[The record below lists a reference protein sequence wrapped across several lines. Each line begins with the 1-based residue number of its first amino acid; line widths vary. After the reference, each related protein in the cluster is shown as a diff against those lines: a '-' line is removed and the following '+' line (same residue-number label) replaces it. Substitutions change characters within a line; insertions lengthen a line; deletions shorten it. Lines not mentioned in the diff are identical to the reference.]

1 MHFVNVVHSYKYNLF
16 IHSFIQQTMKVYD
29 EQASGYVPRDN
40 TRHILIEMFKILPGM
55 TNSAVL
61 FSS

>member
-1 MHFVNVVHSYKYNLF
+1 
-16 IHSFIQQTMKVYD
+16 MKVYD

-61 FSS
+61 FSSWPNLRKVQ